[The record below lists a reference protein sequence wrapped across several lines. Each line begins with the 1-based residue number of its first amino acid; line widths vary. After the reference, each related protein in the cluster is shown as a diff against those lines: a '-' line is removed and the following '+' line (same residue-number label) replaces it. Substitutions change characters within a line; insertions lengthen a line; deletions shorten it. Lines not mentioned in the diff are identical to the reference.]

1 MPNPTKL
8 GSNALDGAKVIYG
21 AIKQLKG
28 KNTSNTRGLIGRII
42 RDIHHDAFPM
52 ISKQSELVAKEKGL
66 SFIGQS
72 HHKTYHIARE
82 LKICKF
88 HREHVGGG
96 VNSMANILL
105 NQYKKFNSPDDV
117 LQWLDKNYFV
127 VLRLDSEKDKINE
140 NSNLEDIKDLIH
152 A

>member
-1 MPNPTKL
+1 MRL
-8 GSNALDGAKVIYG
+8 GDNAFDGAKVIYG
-21 AIKQLKG
+21 AINQLKG

-72 HHKTYHIARE
+72 HLKTYHIARE
-82 LKICKF
+82 LKNHKF

-96 VNSMANILL
+96 VNSMSNILL

-117 LQWLDKNYFV
+117 FQWLDKNYFV

>member
-1 MPNPTKL
+1 MRL
-8 GSNALDGAKVIYG
+8 GDNALDGAKVIYG

-82 LKICKF
+82 LKNRKF

-105 NQYKKFNSPDDV
+105 NQYKKFNSPDDI
-117 LQWLDKNYFV
+117 LLWLDKNYFV
-127 VLRLDSEKDKINE
+127 VLRLDSEKNKINE
-140 NSNLEDIKDLIH
+140 NSNLEDIKDLIY

>member
-72 HHKTYHIARE
+72 HHKTYHIAKE
-82 LKICKF
+82 LKTCKF